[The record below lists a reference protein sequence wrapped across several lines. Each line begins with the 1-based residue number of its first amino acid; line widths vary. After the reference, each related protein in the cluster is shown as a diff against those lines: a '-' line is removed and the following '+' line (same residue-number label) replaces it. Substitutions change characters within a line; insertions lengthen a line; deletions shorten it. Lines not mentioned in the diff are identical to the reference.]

1 MGVTILRDAERD
13 ALQRSLDLLGTSP
26 DVQVRD
32 AAERMRETL
41 QAAERQPRLLTTAEA
56 AAALGVRSV
65 NTVKLW
71 VKTGYLGGVRRGD
84 RTLIPATEI
93 ERIEADDRVRA
104 MRAVDRLHEESSG
117 IGSEEGL
124 TREQMED
131 LIAGRPG
138 TPPWNR

>member
-1 MGVTILRDAERD
+1 MSATILRDAERE
-13 ALQRSLDLLGTSP
+13 AIQRSLDLLGTSP

-41 QAAERQPRLLTTAEA
+41 RAAERQPRLLTTAEA

-84 RTLIPATEI
+84 RTLIPLAEI

-117 IGSEEGL
+117 LGAEEGL

-138 TPPWNR
+138 KAPWNR

>member
-1 MGVTILRDAERD
+1 MGVTILRDGERET
-13 ALQRSLDLLGTSP
+13 LQRSLDLLGTSQ

-32 AAERMRETL
+32 AAERMRQTL
-41 QAAERQPRLLTTAEA
+41 RDAERQPPLLTTAEA

-71 VKTGYLGGVRRGD
+71 VKTGYLGGVRRGG
-84 RTLIPATEI
+84 RTLIPLAEI

-104 MRAVDRLHEESSG
+104 MRAVDTLHEESSG
-117 IGSEEGL
+117 IGAEEGL
-124 TREQMED
+124 TPEQMED

-138 TPPWNR
+138 TAPWNR

>member
-71 VKTGYLGGVRRGD
+71 VKTGYLGGVRCGD

-117 IGSEEGL
+117 IGS
-124 TREQMED
+124 RR
-131 LIAGRPG
+131 A
-138 TPPWNR
+138 

>member
-117 IGSEEGL
+117 IGS
-124 TREQMED
+124 RR
-131 LIAGRPG
+131 A
-138 TPPWNR
+138 